1 MKFMLLCLLLM
12 LSGSCFAQ
20 VSITSPAPP
29 NGTEGQR
36 YSHQFVATGGTAPY
50 TWAVVGTLPPGL
62 SLGATTG
69 LLAGTPTQSSSIAY
83 GFTIWATA
91 TAGGS
96 IGASYSVRIDAG
108 SGSGDES
115 SNGKCAAGKDAG
127 SPMPLLLLGALAVFT
142 FVRLARHR
150 HLGRV

>member
-29 NGTEGQR
+29 NGTEGQP

-69 LLAGTPTQSSSIAY
+69 LLAGTPTQSSTIAY

-96 IGASYSVRIDAG
+96 VGATYSVRIDAG
-108 SGSGDES
+108 NGSGDKGGSGGCGTASGAS
-115 SNGKCAAGKDAG
+115 S
-127 SPMPLLLLGALAVFT
+127 PIPFFLLGTLAVFAT
-142 FVRLARHR
+142 FRSMRRLRPE
-150 HLGRV
+150 RV

>member
-1 MKFMLLCLLLM
+1 MKPTLLCLLVV

-29 NGTEGQR
+29 NGTEGQP

-50 TWAVVGTLPPGL
+50 TWAVVGSLPPGL

-69 LLAGTPTQSSSIAY
+69 LLAGTPTQSSTIAY

-108 SGSGDES
+108 SGSGGDS
-115 SNGKCAAGKDAG
+115 SNGSCAAGTDAG
-127 SPMPLLLLGALAVFT
+127 SPIHLLLLGALAVVAL
-142 FVRLARHR
+142 VRLACHR
-150 HLGRV
+150 QLRRV